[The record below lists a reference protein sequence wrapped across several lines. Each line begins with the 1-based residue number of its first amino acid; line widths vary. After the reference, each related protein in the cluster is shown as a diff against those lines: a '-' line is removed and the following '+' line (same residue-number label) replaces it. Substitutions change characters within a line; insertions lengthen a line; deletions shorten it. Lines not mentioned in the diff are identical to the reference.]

1 MHRSPFF
8 FTCGIAALMAACL
21 GPPVSAEP
29 INYDATKVFTINAP
43 VETLS
48 WTDPHTHITLKYQGD
63 TWEAT
68 LAPLFRMSA
77 RGLSQDMLKPG
88 TMVAVEGYPS
98 TQKAHEMRA
107 ERIIVAGKTVE
118 LR

>member
-1 MHRSPFF
+1 MDVR
-8 FTCGIAALMAACL
+8 TAACIL
-21 GPPVSAEP
+21 LTVASVGAASAHHGWGS
-29 INYDATKVFTINAP
+29 YDATKAFTINAP

-77 RGLSQDMLKPG
+77 RGLSQDLLKPG

-107 ERIIVAGKTVE
+107 ERITVAGKAIE

>member
-1 MHRSPFF
+1 MDVR
-8 FTCGIAALMAACL
+8 AAACIL
-21 GPPVSAEP
+21 LTVASVGAASAHHGWGS
-29 INYDATKVFTINAP
+29 YDATKVFTINAP